1 MNLNYRFWLAEA
13 EAVGIQSLAV
23 HLFANAGRKEIHMA
37 AIWMTAKAANP
48 AMRRLPL
55 EVISS
60 GGS

>member
-1 MNLNYRFWLAEA
+1 MNLNYRFGLAEA

-23 HLFANAGRKEIHMA
+23 HLFANAGRKEI
-37 AIWMTAKAANP
+37 
-48 AMRRLPL
+48 PL